1 MAIDEHYF
9 ISTPN
14 RIGKSMFYELYSRVI
29 SGRYS
34 SDTNWTS
41 AQPKLEYL
49 LYDIPPVVKDTELYA
64 DKEPSQVQI
73 LYKPK
78 HGQLPLMKKQKEV
91 KLSPI
96 LKALM
101 KNVKT
106 E

>member
-1 MAIDEHYF
+1 MAIDERYI
-9 ISTPN
+9 ISTPS
-14 RIGKSMFYELYSRVI
+14 RVGESMFYEMYSRVI

-41 AQPKLEYL
+41 AQPKHEYI
-49 LYDIPPVVKDTELYA
+49 LYDIPPAVKDTELYA
-64 DKEPSQVQI
+64 DKEPSQVQV
-73 LYKPK
+73 LYNPK
-78 HGQLPLMKKQKEV
+78 RGQLPLMKKQKEV

-101 KNVKT
+101 KNAKT